1 MEYLWTPWRM
11 TYISGGAAKPGED
24 ATDRISGES
33 SSIPAAGTEAA
44 PQDEQAGST
53 GCVFCDALQSPAS
66 RDRKN
71 LVLLRGT
78 HNFVI
83 LNLYPYNSAHLMV
96 VPNRHTADF
105 PSLDA
110 ATLAEMMAL
119 IQRMVLAIK
128 AEYNPE
134 GFNMGMNMGRVA
146 GAGVADH
153 VHMHLV
159 PRWAGDTNF
168 MPVVGATKVLPEL
181 LETTYDRL
189 KTRLAME

>member
-1 MEYLWTPWRM
+1 M
-11 TYISGGAAKPGED
+11 TYISGGDKPDSGAVQPAAISSPSATPD
-24 ATDRISGES
+24 AASQSGEL
-33 SSIPAAGTEAA
+33 E
-44 PQDEQAGST
+44 ST
-53 GCVFCDALQSPAS
+53 GCVFCDALQSPPS
-66 RDRKN
+66 RDREN

-78 HNFVI
+78 HNFII

-105 PSLDA
+105 PGLDA
-110 ATLAEMMAL
+110 ETVGEMIAL
-119 IQRMVLAIK
+119 LQRMATVIRE
-128 AEYNPE
+128 EYQPE

-181 LETTYDRL
+181 LEATYDRL
-189 KTRLAME
+189 KKRLNAEH